1 MMVAS
6 FFVTEKLSNQDL
18 DKVAELS
25 TEEMQRIL
33 ERSLTDAQVKVD
45 NMVDQVIDHSIE
57 KSMEVVE
64 RALDKETNEKM
75 RAITEYSDTV
85 LESIHKTHNEVM
97 FLYSMLNDKH
107 SELTKYAGNLAQ
119 LAIHLEELQENIQK
133 TVSESDDILQKVRES
148 QQALPASSSI
158 DVAEES
164 LSVEEQEEI
173 LEEQVQLK
181 NTYYTLTDGSSIA
194 IGECLSYDLPES
206 EIYRRIIRSSERMAP
221 QRDFSFGT
229 GDSCV
234 TKIKKRHMNLNRL
247 RKLQFLNHFQKLQKI

>member
-1 MMVAS
+1 MTTIEIILLIIGVVMMVAS

-18 DKVAELS
+18 DKIAELS

-33 ERSLTDAQVKVD
+33 ERSLTDAQIKVD

-133 TVSESDDILQKVRES
+133 TLEQSDDMISAAQTPAKPAKAPEPVLPKPEPKPEAPVIPQKAEDEAISHNQMILNMYRKGKNAVDIAKELGLGVGEVKLVIGLFRE
-148 QQALPASSSI
+148 
-158 DVAEES
+158 E
-164 LSVEEQEEI
+164 
-173 LEEQVQLK
+173 
-181 NTYYTLTDGSSIA
+181 
-194 IGECLSYDLPES
+194 DL
-206 EIYRRIIRSSERMAP
+206 
-221 QRDFSFGT
+221 
-229 GDSCV
+229 
-234 TKIKKRHMNLNRL
+234 
-247 RKLQFLNHFQKLQKI
+247 

>member
-1 MMVAS
+1 MTAVEIVLLIIGVVMMVAS
-6 FFVTEKLSNQDL
+6 FFITEKLSNQDL

-33 ERSLTDAQVKVD
+33 ERSLNDAQVKVD

-119 LAIHLEELQENIQK
+119 LAIHLEELQEQIQN
-133 TVSESDDILQKVRES
+133 TVDHSDEILSRSQEPAEPVRRTEPV
-148 QQALPASSSI
+148 LPEKLQMPE
-158 DVAEES
+158 AEFFT
-164 LSVEEQEEI
+164 EEQAAE
-173 LEEQVQLK
+173 K
-181 NTYYTLTDGSSIA
+181 S
-194 IGECLSYDLPES
+194 
-206 EIYRRIIRSSERMAP
+206 
-221 QRDFSFGT
+221 
-229 GDSCV
+229 
-234 TKIKKRHMNLNRL
+234 
-247 RKLQFLNHFQKLQKI
+247 NHNQKILDMYRNGTDAVEIAKELGLGVGEVKLVIGLFREEEL

>member
-1 MMVAS
+1 MTTLEIVLIIIGLVMMVAS

-85 LESIHKTHNEVM
+85 LESIKPIMKSCSCTACLM
-97 FLYSMLNDKH
+97 
-107 SELTKYAGNLAQ
+107 T
-119 LAIHLEELQENIQK
+119 NIQN
-133 TVSESDDILQKVRES
+133 LQ
-148 QQALPASSSI
+148 
-158 DVAEES
+158 
-164 LSVEEQEEI
+164 
-173 LEEQVQLK
+173 
-181 NTYYTLTDGSSIA
+181 NT
-194 IGECLSYDLPES
+194 
-206 EIYRRIIRSSERMAP
+206 
-221 QRDFSFGT
+221 QGT
-229 GDSCV
+229 
-234 TKIKKRHMNLNRL
+234 
-247 RKLQFLNHFQKLQKI
+247 

>member
-1 MMVAS
+1 MTTIEIVLLIIGVVMMVAS
-6 FFVTEKLSNQDL
+6 FFVTEKLSGQELN
-18 DKVAELS
+18 KIAELS
-25 TEEMQRIL
+25 AEEMQHIL

-133 TVSESDDILQKVRES
+133 TVDQSDNILDRVQESSEPAKAPKP
-148 QQALPASSSI
+148 ALPASEPEPEPNPVEAPKEPEDEQMNHNQRI
-158 DVAEES
+158 LNMYRDGKTAVDIAKELGLGVGEVKLVIGLFREEE
-164 LSVEEQEEI
+164 L
-173 LEEQVQLK
+173 
-181 NTYYTLTDGSSIA
+181 
-194 IGECLSYDLPES
+194 
-206 EIYRRIIRSSERMAP
+206 
-221 QRDFSFGT
+221 
-229 GDSCV
+229 
-234 TKIKKRHMNLNRL
+234 
-247 RKLQFLNHFQKLQKI
+247 

>member
-1 MMVAS
+1 MTTIEIVLLIIGVVMMVAS
-6 FFVTEKLSNQDL
+6 FFVTEKLSGQELN
-18 DKVAELS
+18 KIAELS
-25 TEEMQRIL
+25 AEEMQHIL
-33 ERSLTDAQVKVD
+33 ERSLSDAQVKVD

-133 TVSESDDILQKVRES
+133 TVDQSDNILDKVQESSEPAKAPKP
-148 QQALPASSSI
+148 ALPASEPEL
-158 DVAEES
+158 DPNP
-164 LSVEEQEEI
+164 VEAP
-173 LEEQVQLK
+173 K
-181 NTYYTLTDGSSIA
+181 
-194 IGECLSYDLPES
+194 ES
-206 EIYRRIIRSSERMAP
+206 EDEQMNHNQRILNMYRDGKTAVDIAKEL
-221 QRDFSFGT
+221 GL
-229 GDSCV
+229 GV
-234 TKIKKRHMNLNRL
+234 GEV
-247 RKLQFLNHFQKLQKI
+247 KLVIGLFREEEL

>member
-1 MMVAS
+1 MTTLEIVLIIIGLVMMVAS

-97 FLYSMLNDKH
+97 FLYSMFNDKH
-107 SELTKYAGNLAQ
+107 SELTK
-119 LAIHLEELQENIQK
+119 
-133 TVSESDDILQKVRES
+133 
-148 QQALPASSSI
+148 
-158 DVAEES
+158 
-164 LSVEEQEEI
+164 
-173 LEEQVQLK
+173 
-181 NTYYTLTDGSSIA
+181 
-194 IGECLSYDLPES
+194 
-206 EIYRRIIRSSERMAP
+206 
-221 QRDFSFGT
+221 
-229 GDSCV
+229 
-234 TKIKKRHMNLNRL
+234 
-247 RKLQFLNHFQKLQKI
+247 

>member
-1 MMVAS
+1 MTTIEIILLIIGVVMMVAS

-18 DKVAELS
+18 DKIAELS

-33 ERSLTDAQVKVD
+33 ERSLTDAQIKVD

-133 TVSESDDILQKVRES
+133 TLEQSDDMISAARTPAKPAKAPEPVLPKPEPKPEAPVIPQKAEDEAISHNQMILNMYWKGKNAVDIAKELGLGVGEVKLVIGLFRE
-148 QQALPASSSI
+148 
-158 DVAEES
+158 E
-164 LSVEEQEEI
+164 
-173 LEEQVQLK
+173 
-181 NTYYTLTDGSSIA
+181 
-194 IGECLSYDLPES
+194 DL
-206 EIYRRIIRSSERMAP
+206 
-221 QRDFSFGT
+221 
-229 GDSCV
+229 
-234 TKIKKRHMNLNRL
+234 
-247 RKLQFLNHFQKLQKI
+247 